1 MFVDFDGTIT
11 DRDTFDVLVKLFAGE
26 ETWEET
32 ERGLD
37 AGTRSLRDVLASQAA
52 LVRGEFRDV
61 AAILRREIRVDPAF
75 PGFAHA
81 CRERGVPLQIV
92 SSGVASI
99 VRDRMHE
106 FGLDDLPIVA
116 NEVDPRPEGWV
127 LHFRDPVSN
136 GTDKAAIV
144 RAARADGKRTVFIG
158 DGRSDYDAAREADVR
173 FAKRGLPLEAYLTER
188 SLPFEAYQTF
198 AGVYERCGALGIL

>member
-1 MFVDFDGTIT
+1 VDFDGTIT

-61 AAILRREIRVDPAF
+61 TAILRREIRVDPAF
-75 PGFAHA
+75 PAFAFA
-81 CRERGVPLQIV
+81 CRDRDVPLQIV

-99 VRDRMHE
+99 VRDRMHD
-106 FGLDDLPIVA
+106 FGLDDLLIVA

-127 LHFRDPVSN
+127 LQFRDPVSN

-144 RAARADGKRTVFIG
+144 RAASAEGRRTVFIG

-188 SLPFEAYQTF
+188 ALPFDAYDTF
-198 AGVYERCGALGIL
+198 GDVYERCVERGIL

>member
-1 MFVDFDGTIT
+1 MDFDGTIT

-26 ETWEET
+26 EAWEET

-61 AAILRREIRVDPAF
+61 AALLRREIRVDPAF
-75 PGFAHA
+75 PAFARA
-81 CRERGVPLQIV
+81 CRERDVPLQIV
-92 SSGVASI
+92 SSGVGSI
-99 VRDRMHE
+99 VRDRLQA

-127 LHFRDPVSN
+127 LHFRDSVSN

-144 RAARADGKRTVFIG
+144 RAARSDGRRTVFIG
-158 DGRSDYDAAREADVR
+158 DGRSDYDAASEADVR
-173 FAKRGLPLEAYLTER
+173 FAKRGLPLEAYLAAR
-188 SLPFEAYQTF
+188 ALPFEAYATF
-198 AGVYERCGALGIL
+198 ADVNERCVALGIL

>member
-1 MFVDFDGTIT
+1 VDFDGTIT

-26 ETWEET
+26 EAWEET

-61 AAILRREIRVDPAF
+61 AALLRREIRVDPTFPAF
-75 PGFAHA
+75 VRA
-81 CRERGVPLQIV
+81 CRDRNVPVQVV

-99 VRDRMHE
+99 VRDRLHDFE
-106 FGLDDLPIVA
+106 LDDLPIIA

-144 RAARADGKRTVFIG
+144 RAARADGRRTVFIG
-158 DGRSDYDAAREADVR
+158 DGRSDYDVAREADVR
-173 FAKRGLPLEAYLTER
+173 FAKRGLPLESYLTER
-188 SLPFEAYQTF
+188 ELPFEAYQTF
-198 AGVYERCGALGIL
+198 AGVHERCVALGIL

>member
-1 MFVDFDGTIT
+1 
-11 DRDTFDVLVKLFAGE
+11 
-26 ETWEET
+26 
-32 ERGLD
+32 
-37 AGTRSLRDVLASQAA
+37 VLASQAA

-61 AAILRREIRVDPAF
+61 AALLRREIRVDPAF
-75 PGFAHA
+75 PAFARA
-81 CRERGVPLQIV
+81 CRDRDVPLQVV

-99 VRDRMHE
+99 VRDRLHDFE
-106 FGLDDLPIVA
+106 LDDLPIIA

-144 RAARADGKRTVFIG
+144 RAARDDGRRTVFIG
-158 DGRSDYDAAREADVR
+158 DGRSDYDAARQADVR

-188 SLPFEAYQTF
+188 ELPFDAYETF
-198 AGVYERCGALGIL
+198 AGVHERCVKLGIL

>member
-1 MFVDFDGTIT
+1 
-11 DRDTFDVLVKLFAGE
+11 
-26 ETWEET
+26 
-32 ERGLD
+32 
-37 AGTRSLRDVLASQAA
+37 VLASQAA

-61 AAILRREIRVDPAF
+61 AALLRREIRVDPSF
-75 PGFAHA
+75 PVFARA
-81 CRERGVPLQIV
+81 CRDRGVPLQVV

-99 VRDRMHE
+99 VRDRLRDFE
-106 FGLDDLPIVA
+106 LDDLPIVA

-144 RAARADGKRTVFIG
+144 RAACSDGRRTVFIG

-173 FAKRGLPLEAYLTER
+173 FAKRGLPLAAYLAAR
-188 SLPFEAYQTF
+188 ALPFEAYATF
-198 AGVYERCGALGIL
+198 ADVNERCVALGILSVT

>member
-1 MFVDFDGTIT
+1 MDFDGTIT

-26 ETWEET
+26 EAWEET

-61 AAILRREIRVDPAF
+61 AALLRREIRVDPAF
-75 PGFAHA
+75 PAFARA
-81 CRERGVPLQIV
+81 CRERDVPLQIV
-92 SSGVASI
+92 SSGVGSI
-99 VRDRMHE
+99 VRDRLQE

-127 LHFRDPVSN
+127 LHFRDSVSN

-144 RAARADGKRTVFIG
+144 RAARSDGRRTVFIG
-158 DGRSDYDAAREADVR
+158 DGRSDYDAASEADVR
-173 FAKRGLPLEAYLTER
+173 FAKRGLPLEAYLAAR
-188 SLPFEAYQTF
+188 ALPFEAYATF
-198 AGVYERCGALGIL
+198 ADVNERCVALGIL

>member
-75 PGFAHA
+75 PAFAHA

-198 AGVYERCGALGIL
+198 AGVYERCVALGIL